1 MSGFPQEQTDSCTC
15 ARVAGWEGAPS
26 SFGSSAKTA
35 VPEAGWGQIRGSG
48 SSAFPV
54 HITSGPHNGSH
65 KGPMWYRPMGRA
77 PSSFGCWRLVG
88 WGHIRGCGSPLPS
101 QRNINFGLTQW
112 VPRGA
117 NSIPTNGKGSILLWL
132 GSYIRGCGSSTVP
145 GVSLRA
151 HTMGPTRG
159 QWEWLHRPLGVVFYR
174 PRETTSG
181 PHNGGANAVRTN
193 GKGSL
198 LVLVARRRQPRRS
211 PPNLDIADGRQ
222 EGEMEGK
229 EEDVRL
235 GANKF
240 AERQPIGTAA
250 QSQDKD
256 YKEPPPAPLF
266 EPGELSSWSFYRAG
280 IAEFMATFLF
290 LYITILTVMGVV
302 KSSTKCSTVG
312 IQGIAWAF
320 GGMIFA
326 LVYCTAGI
334 SGGHIN
340 PAVTFGLFLA
350 RKLSLTRALFYIVMQ
365 CLGAI
370 CGAGVVKG
378 FQKGLYENNGG
389 GANVVAPG
397 YTKGDGLGAEIV
409 GTFILVY
416 TVFSA
421 TDAKRSA
428 RDSHVP
434 ILAPLPIGF
443 AVFLVHL
450 ATIPITGTGINPAR
464 SLGAAIIYNKDH
476 AWDDHVTPSTPGYIS
491 VMVLLAELTRL
502 PALVVGVDLC
512 NALPLPALARL
523 PLLPFAVVA
532 SAICSVML
540 PATRAR
546 HRRYP
551 LPQLLLAV
559 LSVTAINPCSNDY
572 SRQQSLPS
580 SSDTIFPAAAASS
593 PSSSCDRNPPLQH
606 RHCTLLQPSLSD
618 PFSRQLFLF
627 RGSFSRKPLLTP
639 EQRDPLVLLQ

>member
-1 MSGFPQEQTDSCTC
+1 
-15 ARVAGWEGAPS
+15 
-26 SFGSSAKTA
+26 
-35 VPEAGWGQIRGSG
+35 
-48 SSAFPV
+48 
-54 HITSGPHNGSH
+54 
-65 KGPMWYRPMGRA
+65 
-77 PSSFGCWRLVG
+77 
-88 WGHIRGCGSPLPS
+88 
-101 QRNINFGLTQW
+101 
-112 VPRGA
+112 
-117 NSIPTNGKGSILLWL
+117 
-132 GSYIRGCGSSTVP
+132 
-145 GVSLRA
+145 
-151 HTMGPTRG
+151 
-159 QWEWLHRPLGVVFYR
+159 
-174 PRETTSG
+174 
-181 PHNGGANAVRTN
+181 
-193 GKGSL
+193 
-198 LVLVARRRQPRRS
+198 
-211 PPNLDIADGRQ
+211 
-222 EGEMEGK
+222 MEGK

-476 AWDDHVTPSTPGYIS
+476 AWDDHIS

-512 NALPLPALARL
+512 NALPLPALAVASPLPTATGRCLLFL
-523 PLLPFAVVA
+523 PLLLAPSSPTSVA
-532 SAICSVML
+532 PS
-540 PATRAR
+540 RASTTPSLR
-546 HRRYP
+546 CCRLRNLLGDAASDKSEAPP
-551 LPQLLLAV
+551 LPVARLLLAV

-627 RGSFSRKPLLTP
+627 RVSFSRKPLLTP